1 MSIIKYHKKY
11 KKPRKPFEKD
21 RIEAEN
27 IIVKKYGLKNKRAI
41 WKAQN
46 YIDKIRNQAKKLLTA
61 SQEEQ
66 QKFIDKLAKIG
77 LLSAKSKL
85 DDVLELKKENIL
97 DRMLQTIVLK
107 NKLAKTPKHARQL
120 ITHRHIL
127 VEGKIVSIPSYV
139 ITIEMEK
146 EVNKR

>member
-11 KKPRKPFEKD
+11 KRPRKPFEKE

-27 IIVKKYGLKNKRAI
+27 VVVKKYGLKNKKAI
-41 WKAQN
+41 WKAEN
-46 YIDKIRNQAKKLLTA
+46 YIDKIRNQAKKLLTS

-85 DDVLELKKENIL
+85 DDVLGLKKENIL

-107 NKLAKTPKHARQL
+107 KNLAKTTKHARQL
-120 ITHRHIL
+120 ITHRHII
-127 VEGKIVSIPSYV
+127 VEGKIVTVPSYIISV
-139 ITIEMEK
+139 EMEK
-146 EVNKR
+146 EVNKK